1 MHKKTWQNMLIMNI
15 DTENR
20 IVYPQVVKQSCATM
34 MRNLEKLVI

>member
-20 IVYPQVVKQSCATM
+20 VVKQSCATM